1 MKERWGQG
9 EHTIKEK
16 ENWIGGAPGNSKARI
31 ERGRNAKHRRR
42 GFGLGGLL
50 VGFFG
55 FVFFFCFCCFLFVF
69 CLFLSLFVWGCFDR
83 ATQLVGS

>member
-16 ENWIGGAPGNSKARI
+16 ENWVGGVPGNSKARI
-31 ERGRNAKHRRR
+31 ECGRNAKHGRR

-50 VGFFG
+50 VGFFWLCV
-55 FVFFFCFCCFLFVF
+55 FWFFFFAFVAF
-69 CLFLSLFVWGCFDR
+69 CLFLSLFVWGCFGR
-83 ATQLVGS
+83 ATQLVRS